1 MKANSKWF
9 TAILAFA
16 LVAAAFV
23 ITLPTGVYA
32 NTTAK
37 EAVAATASGSDDAQ
51 LETPPPPPKDVP
63 APDCVAPQAPP
74 RGDCPFWGARS
85 DRQDRPNRGGH
96 HCMQGKNGR
105 CGEACMGRQG
115 RQGRPGMGMMRG
127 NRDEMRGH
135 GIAAERMLHHAK
147 ALELSEEQISQLEN
161 LSLDAREQM
170 VDLHAALEKEHLAL
184 EKLMNSDSDNL
195 TAIRKQLNTLA
206 QKRVDVQVLKLQN
219 WMEVKKILT
228 EDQLQKIR
236 KQHPGKGMGMN
247 MGMGMGANLD

>member
-1 MKANSKWF
+1 
-9 TAILAFA
+9 
-16 LVAAAFV
+16 
-23 ITLPTGVYA
+23 
-32 NTTAK
+32 
-37 EAVAATASGSDDAQ
+37 
-51 LETPPPPPKDVP
+51 
-63 APDCVAPQAPP
+63 
-74 RGDCPFWGARS
+74 
-85 DRQDRPNRGGH
+85 
-96 HCMQGKNGR
+96 
-105 CGEACMGRQG
+105 
-115 RQGRPGMGMMRG
+115 
-127 NRDEMRGH
+127 
-135 GIAAERMLHHAK
+135 MLHHAK